1 MFCFSFICSTFL
13 ISRIVSF
20 LIFSTFLSFAA
31 MRDHGTFPT
40 HILEKFVKRDI
51 DKQM

>member
-1 MFCFSFICSTFL
+1 MFCFSFICSTFFF
-13 ISRIVSF
+13 S
-20 LIFSTFLSFAA
+20 IFSTFLSSAA